1 MDRRDFLRFL
11 FASPLAVP
19 LLSMARVAEDS
30 PALYLITDNPQ
41 NYLPTIVT
49 EMEKSGL
56 IQGTRFSLREP
67 HPFAGELRA
76 ALARK
81 GWEYAS
87 GAPSAALTLAFQPL
101 RRSAPPSFTLIRHG
115 RVWDLRTRELGKLW
129 REMNARSSASTC
141 LTVASFS
148 KPAPLLSPGRS
159 AAVFVDGKKRDT
171 LSLKISQMRRY
182 RTLRGEVLIRVEGGK
197 VEVLASSCRHKICQS
212 SAPAFLTGERIVC
225 APNHF
230 LLAIDGPRF
239 IDTVT
244 G

>member
-19 LLSMARVAEDS
+19 LLSIPQVEEAGS
-30 PALYLITDNPQ
+30 ALYLIAADPQ
-41 NYLPTIVT
+41 DYLPTIVT
-49 EMEKSGL
+49 EMEKRGL

-87 GAPSAALTLAFQPL
+87 GATSASLTLAYQPL
-101 RRSAPPSFTLIRHG
+101 RRSAPPSFALIRHG

-129 REMNARSSASTC
+129 REMNGRSSPSAC

-148 KPAPLLSPGRS
+148 EPAPLLSPGRS

-171 LSLKISQMRRY
+171 LSLKTSQVRRY

-239 IDTVT
+239 VDTVT

>member
-1 MDRRDFLRFL
+1 MDRRDFLRWL
-11 FASPLAVP
+11 LASPLASP
-19 LLSMARVAEDS
+19 LLSIPQTEGAHS
-30 PALYLITDNPQ
+30 ALYLIADEPQ
-41 NYLPTIVT
+41 DYLPALVS
-49 EMEKSGL
+49 ELKKRGL
-56 IQGTRFSLREP
+56 VRGARFSLRGQ
-67 HPFAGELRA
+67 HPFAAELRT
-76 ALARK
+76 ALVRK

-87 GAPSAALTLAFQPL
+87 GGPSAALDLAFQPL
-101 RRSAPPSFTLIRHG
+101 RQPAPSSFTLIRQG
-115 RVWDLRTRELGKLW
+115 RVWDLRTRTLGTMW
-129 REMNARSSASTC
+129 REMNSRSEPSSC
-141 LTVASFS
+141 LTVATFS
-148 KPAPLLSPGRS
+148 ERTPFLSPGRN

-171 LSLKISQMRRY
+171 LSLKRDQERRF

-239 IDTVT
+239 VDTVT